1 MRNKTMQDNA
11 MLTRLFFKL
20 LPVQIMVVAMGS
32 INSIVDGV
40 VAGRFVSAEAVGVI
54 GLYYSMVN
62 ILSAVGSVLLG
73 GTSVLC
79 CKYMGSGSMEK
90 TNGIF
95 SLNITVTLLIGA
107 GMTAVSFL
115 FPGMIADFLGADALL
130 RDSLRI
136 YVVGYAIGLVPQLL
150 AQQIAAFLQLER
162 QSARCYAGIVGMIA
176 SNVFFNVFFTAGL
189 NMGIWGLALATALS
203 NWVYFL
209 ILVPYYFGRKVQLR
223 YHIRAVLWRELPEL
237 LLIGLPGAVLVFCI
251 AVRSL
256 FINRIL
262 LTYAGQ
268 DGLSAMSAFNMV
280 CGLFIAFCLGTGSVV
295 RMLTSI
301 FMGEKDRDS
310 IKAVMGIALTKG
322 LALSVAVAAVVVAVS
337 GLLAGVFFP
346 DSASNVYVLTRQ
358 IFVIYGF
365 CIPLVLI
372 CNVMSNYL
380 QANGQAAFVAV
391 HSAFDGLPSMLIPAF
406 LLAPH
411 MGAMGVWLSNPIGI
425 LLTILLVPVYGCIY
439 WKRWPGTVDEWLFLK
454 PSFGA
459 ADTDRM
465 ELSIDRLSDVTKTA
479 VQVQAFCLA
488 HGTSRRV
495 AHFAALCL
503 EEMAGNVVKHGFSA
517 DRKPHKVNCRVVCT
531 GREILLR
538 IKDDCIPFNPREFAD
553 MISPEDPFRNIGIR
567 MIYRLADEVTYQNLL
582 GLNVLSIRLTD
593 EAHEERS
600 PENVTD
606 KQ

>member
-1 MRNKTMQDNA
+1 MRNKTIQHNA

-20 LPVQIMVVAMGS
+20 LPVQVMVIAMGS

-40 VAGRFVSAEAVGVI
+40 AAGRFVSSEAVGVI

-62 ILSAVGSVLLG
+62 IFSAVGSVLLG

-79 CKYMGSGSMEK
+79 CRYMGSGSMEK

-107 GMTAVSFL
+107 VMTAVSFL
-115 FPGMIADFLGADALL
+115 FPGMIADFLGADTQL
-130 RDSLRI
+130 RDALI
-136 YVVGYAIGLVPQLL
+136 TYIVGYAIGIIPQLL

-162 QSARCYAGIVGMIA
+162 QSTRCYVGIVGMIA
-176 SNVFFNVFFTAGL
+176 ANIFFNIFFTAYL
-189 NMGIWGLALATALS
+189 NMGVWGLALATSVS

-209 ILVPYYFGRKVQLR
+209 ILVPYYFGRKAQLR
-223 YHIRAVLWRELPEL
+223 YNIKAVLWKKLPEL
-237 LLIGLPGAVLVFCI
+237 LMIGLPGAVLVFCI
-251 AVRSL
+251 AIRSL

-268 DGLSAMSAFNMV
+268 DGLAAMSAFNMV
-280 CGLFIAFCLGTGSVV
+280 SGLFIALCLGTGAVV

-310 IKAVMGIALTKG
+310 IKAVMEIAFTKG
-322 LALSVAVAAVVVAVS
+322 LAMSAVVAVIVIAVS
-337 GLLAGVFFP
+337 GLLAGIFFP
-346 DSASNVYVLTRQ
+346 DSTSNVYVLTRQ

-380 QANGQAAFVAV
+380 QANGQTAFVAV
-391 HSAFDGLPSMLIPAF
+391 HSAFDGLPSMLIPAL

-411 MGAMGVWLSNPIGI
+411 IGAMGVWLSNPIGI
-425 LLTILLVPVYGCIY
+425 ILTILLVPIYACIY
-439 WKRWPGTVDEWLFLK
+439 WKRWPRTVDEWLFLK

-479 VQVQAFCLA
+479 VQVQAFCLV
-488 HGTSRRV
+488 HGASQRI

-503 EEMAGNVVKHGFSA
+503 EEMAGNVVMHGFSA
-517 DRKPHKVNCRVVCT
+517 DSKTHKVNCRVVCT
-531 GREILLR
+531 GKEILLR
-538 IKDDCIPFNPREFAD
+538 IKDDCIPFDPREFAD
-553 MISPEDPFRNIGIR
+553 MISPEDPCKNIGIR
-567 MIYRLADEVTYQNLL
+567 MTYRLANEVTYQNLL
-582 GLNVLSIRLTD
+582 GLNVLSILLTD
-593 EAHEERS
+593 ELRAEGGLDDGTS
-600 PENVTD
+600 
-606 KQ
+606 K